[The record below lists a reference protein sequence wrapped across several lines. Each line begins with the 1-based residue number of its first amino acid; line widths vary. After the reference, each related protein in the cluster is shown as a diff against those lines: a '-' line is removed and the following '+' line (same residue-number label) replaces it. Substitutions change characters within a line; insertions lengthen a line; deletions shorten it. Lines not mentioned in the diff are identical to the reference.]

1 MLREPDATSRVLVHL
16 VATYLAPFASA
27 AVASLQVKYL
37 AVRFE
42 IADTHIIAS
51 GGGFVEQALT
61 NDIDDALY
69 REKLLSDGAPLRKIM
84 FDWLF

>member
-1 MLREPDATSRVLVHL
+1 MREPDATSRVLVHL
-16 VATYLAPFASA
+16 VAVDLAPFASA
-27 AVASLQVKYL
+27 AVARLQEKYL

-42 IADTHIIAS
+42 IADPNIVAA
-51 GGGFVEQALT
+51 GCGFIDDALT
-61 NDIDDALY
+61 NDIDDELY